1 MLNSLKD
8 TAAAYGATAEITELG
23 ACPAASMTKTSSQM
37 VIDSIVRTHGQEAVA
52 KDCGGGGEDFH
63 YYKMH
68 KPTMKAA
75 YFGLGVGA
83 TPGLHAATMHFDPQY
98 LPMGVDVMVSMWW
111 NT

>member
-1 MLNSLKD
+1 MVEGIA
-8 TAAAYGATAEITELG
+8 TGYGATATISELG
-23 ACPAASMTKTSSQM
+23 ACPAAEYDDDLKQM
-37 VIDSIVRTHGQEAVA
+37 VIESIVRTHGQEAVA

-83 TPGLHAATMHFDPQY
+83 TPGLHAATMHFDPKY
-98 LPMGVDVMVSMWW
+98 LPMGVDVMVDVVERLIG
-111 NT
+111 